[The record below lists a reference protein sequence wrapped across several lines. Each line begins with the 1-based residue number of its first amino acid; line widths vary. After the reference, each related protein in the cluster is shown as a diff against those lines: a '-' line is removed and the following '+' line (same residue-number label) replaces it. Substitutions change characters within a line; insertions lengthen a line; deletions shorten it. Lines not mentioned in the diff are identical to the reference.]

1 MRASADTVTTM
12 PSASDLGISSQ
23 VRPKRA
29 ARLANQLLR
38 DVIAEGW
45 EIGTSLGSEPDLVER
60 YGVSRAVLREAVRIV
75 EQQGVAQMR
84 RGPGG
89 GLFVTAPS
97 MKTVAEAAAAYLLN
111 TGVGLD
117 EIIAVRAAVE
127 SAVADLATRRVD
139 PDQLKRLH
147 ARVVEEEVGQ
157 PGGQHLQLHTMIAE
171 AAANP
176 AGELFTDML
185 ARLTG
190 LFVPPAT
197 AVREPGQARA
207 EAASAHRHLV
217 DALGGGN
224 SDAARHLMGEHIR
237 ALGDWLNNN
246 HRGRRRLDSIL
257 GDFDRGKL
265 GQQLAL
271 RIFGEI
277 VDRDWPVGQLIGSE
291 PDLIKR
297 YGVSRAVF
305 REAVRLLE
313 FHGVVIMRRGP
324 GGGLFISQP
333 DVRGVVASADAY
345 LEFRRITPAQ
355 LIEMRTPI
363 QLLTV
368 DIVARRADEQQVEY
382 LRHALEREYEQA
394 FRISSELGVD
404 VAVADCS
411 GNRVAALLVRVLS
424 RLSRQHTPATLGE
437 RAVGESIV
445 EEAYQARSAIL
456 DAIAAG
462 DSERACRRTAKFLSA
477 LEPHLN

>member
-1 MRASADTVTTM
+1 MRTSADTLNIT
-12 PSASDLGISSQ
+12 PSASDELIPSQ
-23 VRPKRA
+23 ARPKRA

-38 DVIAEGW
+38 DVIGDGW
-45 EIGTSLGSEPDLVER
+45 EVGSTLGSEPDLVER

-97 MKTVAEAAAAYLLN
+97 MKIVAEAAAVYLLN

-117 EIIAVRAAVE
+117 EIIAVRGAVE
-127 SAVADLATRRVD
+127 SAVADLAAQRVE
-139 PDQLKRLH
+139 PDQLERLH
-147 ARVVEEEVGQ
+147 ARVVEEEVGL
-157 PGGQHLQLHTMIAE
+157 PGGQHLQLHTMVAQ

-197 AVREPGQARA
+197 AVREGRQAHA
-207 EAASAHRHLV
+207 EAASAHRHIV
-217 DALGGGN
+217 EALAGGS
-224 SDAARHLMGEHIR
+224 SDVARRLMGEHIR
-237 ALGDWLNNN
+237 ALGDWLNKNN
-246 HRGRRRLDSIL
+246 RGRRRLDSIL
-257 GDFDRGKL
+257 EDFDRGKL
-265 GQQLAL
+265 GQQLAM

-277 VDRDWPVGQLIGSE
+277 IDRDWPVGQLIGSE
-291 PDLIKR
+291 PELINQF
-297 YGVSRAVF
+297 GVSRAVF

-313 FHGVVIMRRGP
+313 FHGVVAMRRGP

-368 DIVARRADEQQVEY
+368 DIVARGADDQQIEY
-382 LRHALEREYEQA
+382 LRRVLDSEYEQG
-394 FRISSELGVD
+394 FSVSSELGID
-404 VAVADCS
+404 VAIADCG
-411 GNRVAALLVRVLS
+411 GNRVAALLVRVLV
-424 RLSRQHTPATLGE
+424 RLSRQYTPAALGE
-437 RAVGESIV
+437 RALSDSIV
-445 EEAYQARSAIL
+445 EEAYRARSAIL
-456 DAIAAG
+456 DAIAAR
-462 DSERACRRTAKFLSA
+462 DPERACRRTAKFLSA

>member
-1 MRASADTVTTM
+1 MARQD
-12 PSASDLGISSQ
+12 Q
-23 VRPKRA
+23 PKRA

-38 DVIAEGW
+38 DVIADGW
-45 EIGTSLGSEPDLVER
+45 EVGNSLGSEPDLVER

-127 SAVADLATRRVD
+127 AAVADLAARRAE
-139 PDQLKRLH
+139 PDQLERLH
-147 ARVVEEEVGQ
+147 ARVVEEQVGR
-157 PGGQHLQLHTMIAE
+157 PGGQHLQLHTMISE

-197 AVREPGQARA
+197 TVKEPAQAHAV
-207 EAASAHRHLV
+207 AASAHRHIV
-217 DALGGGN
+217 DAVAHGN
-224 SDAARHLMGEHIR
+224 SDAARRLMGDHIR
-237 ALGDWLNNN
+237 ALGDWLTD
-246 HRGRRRLDSIL
+246 HHQGRRRLDSIL

-277 VDRDWPVGQLIGSE
+277 VDRDWPIGQLIGSE
-291 PDLIKR
+291 PELIKR

-355 LIEMRTPI
+355 LIEMRIPI

-368 DIVARRADEQQVEY
+368 DIIARRADDQQIAHIRRVLESEY
-382 LRHALEREYEQA
+382 QQG

-404 VAVADCS
+404 VAIADSS
-411 GNRVAALLVRVLS
+411 GNRVAALLVRVLG
-424 RLSRQHTPATLGE
+424 RLSRQHTPAEFGD
-437 RAVGESIV
+437 RVVGESIV

-456 DAIAAG
+456 DAIAAR
-462 DSERACRRTAKFLSA
+462 DPERACRRTAKFLSA